1 MRDDA
6 RRPQP
11 VDTRWG
17 ALNPGPAAADSP
29 SMAWVTG
36 GSGTSGAAGAGGRR
50 RVVGVVTPNTHGY
63 FFGTLL
69 SGVLD
74 VAAARDVT
82 VVAVQTNDAGIH
94 TFSDEPFSAPLGWDH
109 FDALVVML
117 DAVDGSY
124 LSAFAAAGKPVVTV
138 YKAPEGF
145 SCPTVMPDNG
155 QGVRAAVDHLREHG
169 HTRIAF
175 VGRDPAN
182 ADDWTRYDAYR
193 EALAAHGLEGTDPV
207 LIPWDVNETYRGAL
221 ALDQLRARGELPT
234 AVVACT
240 DGTAIALVDA
250 LTEAGLA
257 VPDDVAVI
265 GFDDI
270 PQAAACRPPLST
282 VAQSFSLAGA
292 TACTLVCDALDGDRP
307 APGLHLTTTSLVV
320 RQSCGCRDDAPGQAR
335 TDGVEAVRVRF
346 VEDLEGALYA
356 NCELTP
362 SRRQLLDEAGH
373 RLVELLTTVARA
385 PQADAGA
392 LEASTA
398 EALERLAAD
407 SQTPLGAL
415 GPLSEV
421 AAQVAACLG
430 IEDAALRE
438 RLQRQAFGV
447 STRLLRGHRCTSG
460 GLSAFRE
467 DLATQRRHNL
477 ISTDL
482 VRRYHQDFRSLSW
495 LEGTE
500 ARAGCLALWESGR
513 DGPRHTALQLIS
525 TFSEEGSRTHHE
537 ERCEVTAFPPAAF
550 LDRAHAGSGSRPGEV
565 NLVLPLRFD
574 GSDWGFL
581 ALTGAFDVRGDE
593 VVERFNHWVALLTV
607 ALDQELA
614 LKSERAMR
622 GIQLSEQRYALAAE
636 AANDGLWDW
645 DLTSNAVY
653 YSTRWKAL
661 LGYGEDEVGATV
673 DEWLKRIHP
682 DDRSAVDRALA
693 EHFAG
698 RTATIELEYRL
709 RCADGGYR
717 WMLTQGR
724 SVGDGAGQVDR
735 VVGSMTDIT
744 VRKRLEERLRHDA
757 SYDMLTGLPNRAFF
771 LERLSQA
778 VKRAER
784 YPGYTFAVVFLD
796 LDSFKVVND
805 SLGHQVGDELLVQ
818 IAKRLATEIRG
829 SDTVCRFGG
838 DEFILL
844 LEDAPDPSKLVTAVD
859 RLLAILSEPLELAG
873 GMRSISSS
881 AGIAISTGTLRTADD
896 YVRDADTAMYRAK
909 ALGPGRVVVFD
920 DEMHVSALA
929 RLRLES
935 DLDEAMERGQLELFY
950 QPILRLEG
958 RRLEGFEA
966 LIRWRHP
973 ERGLVP
979 PDAFLPLAEI
989 TGQAR
994 QIGRWTIGEACR
1006 QIRAWLDARP
1016 GCEPFT
1022 VSVNLSDCQFW
1033 DPDLRPTLREML
1045 ATHRVTPSMLV
1056 IEVTEG
1062 VIVHNGDAA
1071 IDIMHQLCDD
1081 GFTLHLDDFGTGY
1094 SSLSTIHAFP
1104 ISALKIDRSF
1114 VRRMLTD
1121 PRSRELVALMINLG
1135 SRIGLSVIAEGI
1147 ETEEDAAVLS
1157 ELGCPL
1163 VQGYLFSRPV
1173 PAADAAGFLLPPGP
1187 PGP

>member
-1 MRDDA
+1 
-6 RRPQP
+6 
-11 VDTRWG
+11 
-17 ALNPGPAAADSP
+17 
-29 SMAWVTG
+29 MAWVTD
-36 GSGTSGAAGAGGRR
+36 GSGTSGTAGTGGRR
-50 RVVGVVTPNTHGY
+50 RPVVGVISPNTHGY

-74 VAAARDVT
+74 VAAAREVT
-82 VVAVQTNDAGIH
+82 VVAVQANDAGIH
-94 TFSDEPFSAPLGWDH
+94 TFSDDPFSARLGWDH

-124 LSAFAAAGKPVVTV
+124 LRAFAGTGKPVVTV
-138 YKAPEGF
+138 YKAPETF

-155 QGVRAAVDHLREHG
+155 QGVRAAVDHLRGHG
-169 HTRIAF
+169 HARIAF

-182 ADDWTRYDAYR
+182 ADDWTRYEAYR
-193 EALAAHGLEGTDPV
+193 EALAAHGLESTDPI
-207 LIPWDVNETYRGAL
+207 LIPWDVNETYRGSSAV
-221 ALDQLRARGELPT
+221 DQLRSRGEMPS
-234 AVVACT
+234 AVIACT
-240 DGTAIALVDA
+240 DGTAMALIDA
-250 LTEAGLA
+250 LAEAGLS
-257 VPDDVAVI
+257 VPDDLAVI

-270 PQAAACRPPLST
+270 PQAARCRPPLST

-292 TACTLVCDALDGDRP
+292 TACSLVCDALDGDRP
-307 APGLHLTTTSLVV
+307 APGLHLTTTALVV
-320 RQSCGCRDDAPGQAR
+320 RQSCGCGEIAPGGAR
-335 TDGVEAVRVRF
+335 TDGVEAVRARF

-356 NCELTP
+356 NSELTP
-362 SRRQLLDEAGH
+362 SRRQRLDEAGD
-373 RLVELLTTVARA
+373 RLVELLTTVARTPA
-385 PQADAGA
+385 ADVSD

-398 EALERLAAD
+398 EVLERLAAD

-415 GPLSEV
+415 GPLYEV
-421 AAQVAACLG
+421 AHQMAACL
-430 IEDAALRE
+430 DADANTDAVADAVAVRE
-438 RLQRQAFGV
+438 RMERQAFGV
-447 STRLLRGHRCTSG
+447 STRLLRGHKCTSG

-525 TFSEEGSRTHHE
+525 TYSEEGSRRHHE
-537 ERCEVTAFPPAAF
+537 ERCEVTAFPPASF
-550 LDRAHAGSGSRPGEV
+550 LEQGRAGSRDAPGEV

-581 ALTGAFDVRGDE
+581 ALSGAFDVRGDE
-593 VVERFNHWVALLTV
+593 VVERFNHWVVLLTV

-622 GIQLSEQRYALAAE
+622 GIQLSEERYALAAE

-693 EHFAG
+693 DHFAG
-698 RTATIELEYRL
+698 RSATIGLEYRL

-724 SVGDGAGQVDR
+724 SVGDEAGQVYR

-757 SYDMLTGLPNRAFF
+757 SYDVLTGLPNRAFF

-778 VKRAER
+778 IKRAER
-784 YPGYTFAVVFLD
+784 HPGYTFAVVFLD

-805 SLGHQVGDELLVQ
+805 SLGHQIGDELLVQ

-844 LEDAPDPSKLVTAVD
+844 LEDAPDPARLVTAVD
-859 RLLAILSEPLELAG
+859 RLLSILSEPLELAG
-873 GMRSISSS
+873 TLRSISSS
-881 AGIAISTGTLRTADD
+881 AGIAISTGNHRTADD

-920 DEMHVSALA
+920 DQMHVSALA
-929 RLRLES
+929 RLQLES
-935 DLDEAMERGQLELFY
+935 DLEAAMDGDQLELFY
-950 QPILRLEG
+950 QPILHLEG

-994 QIGRWTIGEACR
+994 QIGRWTIREACR
-1006 QIRAWLDARP
+1006 QIRAWLDAAP

-1033 DPDLRPTLREML
+1033 DPELRPTLREML
-1045 ATHRVTPSMLV
+1045 ATYRVTPSMLI

-1062 VIVHNGDAA
+1062 VIVDHGDAA
-1071 IDIMHQLCDD
+1071 IDIMQQLCDD
-1081 GFTLHLDDFGTGY
+1081 GFKLHLDDFGTGY

-1114 VRRMLTD
+1114 VRRMVTD

-1135 SRIGLSVIAEGI
+1135 SSIGLSVIAEGI
-1147 ETEEDAAVLS
+1147 ETEADATILS

-1173 PAADAAGFLLPPGP
+1173 PAADAAGFLLPPRPAGA
-1187 PGP
+1187 

>member
-1 MRDDA
+1 
-6 RRPQP
+6 
-11 VDTRWG
+11 
-17 ALNPGPAAADSP
+17 
-29 SMAWVTG
+29 MAWVTD
-36 GSGTSGAAGAGGRR
+36 GSGTSGTAGTGGRR
-50 RVVGVVTPNTHGY
+50 RPVVGVISPNTHGY

-74 VAAARDVT
+74 VAAAREVT
-82 VVAVQTNDAGIH
+82 VVAVQANDAGIH
-94 TFSDEPFSAPLGWDH
+94 TFSDDPFSARLGWDH

-124 LSAFAAAGKPVVTV
+124 LRAFAGTGKPVVTV
-138 YKAPEGF
+138 YKAPETF

-155 QGVRAAVDHLREHG
+155 QGVRAAVDHLRGHG
-169 HTRIAF
+169 HARIAF

-182 ADDWTRYDAYR
+182 ADDWTRYEAYR
-193 EALAAHGLEGTDPV
+193 EALAAHGLESTDPI
-207 LIPWDVNETYRGAL
+207 LIPWDVNETYRGSSAV
-221 ALDQLRARGELPT
+221 DQLRSRGEMPS
-234 AVVACT
+234 AVIACT
-240 DGTAIALVDA
+240 DGTAMALIDA
-250 LTEAGLA
+250 LAEAGLS
-257 VPDDVAVI
+257 VPDDLAVI

-270 PQAAACRPPLST
+270 PQAARCRPPLST

-292 TACTLVCDALDGDRP
+292 TACSLVCDALDGDRP
-307 APGLHLTTTSLVV
+307 APGLHLTTTALVV
-320 RQSCGCRDDAPGQAR
+320 RRSCGCGEIAPGGAR
-335 TDGVEAVRVRF
+335 TDGVEAVRARF

-356 NCELTP
+356 NSELTP
-362 SRRQLLDEAGH
+362 SRRQRLDEAGD
-373 RLVELLTTVARA
+373 RLVELLTTVARTPA
-385 PQADAGA
+385 ADVSD

-398 EALERLAAD
+398 EVLERLAAD

-415 GPLSEV
+415 GPLYEV
-421 AAQVAACLG
+421 AHQMAACL
-430 IEDAALRE
+430 DADANTDAVADAVAVRE
-438 RLQRQAFGV
+438 RMERQAFGV
-447 STRLLRGHRCTSG
+447 STRLLRGHKCTSG

-525 TFSEEGSRTHHE
+525 TYSEEGSRRHHE
-537 ERCEVTAFPPAAF
+537 ERCEVTAFPPASF
-550 LDRAHAGSGSRPGEV
+550 LEQGRAGSRDAPGEV

-581 ALTGAFDVRGDE
+581 ALSGAFDVRGDE
-593 VVERFNHWVALLTV
+593 VVERFNHWVVLLTV

-622 GIQLSEQRYALAAE
+622 GIQLSEERYALAAE

-693 EHFAG
+693 DHFAG
-698 RTATIELEYRL
+698 RSATIGLEYRL

-724 SVGDGAGQVDR
+724 SVGDEAGQVYR

-744 VRKRLEERLRHDA
+744 DRKRLEERLRHDA
-757 SYDMLTGLPNRAFF
+757 SYDVLTGLPNRAFF

-778 VKRAER
+778 IKRAER
-784 YPGYTFAVVFLD
+784 HPGYTFAVVFLD

-805 SLGHQVGDELLVQ
+805 SLGHQIGDELLVQ

-844 LEDAPDPSKLVTAVD
+844 LEDAPDPARLVTAVD
-859 RLLAILSEPLELAG
+859 RLLSILSEPLELAG
-873 GMRSISSS
+873 TLRSISSS
-881 AGIAISTGTLRTADD
+881 AGIAISTGNHRTADD

-920 DEMHVSALA
+920 DQMHVSALA
-929 RLRLES
+929 RLQLES
-935 DLDEAMERGQLELFY
+935 DLEAAMDGDQLELFY
-950 QPILRLEG
+950 QPILHLEG

-1006 QIRAWLDARP
+1006 QIRAWLDAVP

-1033 DPDLRPTLREML
+1033 DPELRPTLQEML
-1045 ATHRVTPSMLV
+1045 ATYRVAPSQLV

-1062 VIVHNGDAA
+1062 VIVDHGDAA
-1071 IDIMHQLCDD
+1071 IDIMQQLCDD
-1081 GFTLHLDDFGTGY
+1081 GFKLHLDDFGTGY

-1114 VRRMLTD
+1114 VRRMVTD

-1135 SRIGLSVIAEGI
+1135 SSIGLSVIAEGI
-1147 ETEEDAAVLS
+1147 ETEADATILS

-1173 PAADAAGFLLPPGP
+1173 PAADAAGFLLPPRPAGA
-1187 PGP
+1187 